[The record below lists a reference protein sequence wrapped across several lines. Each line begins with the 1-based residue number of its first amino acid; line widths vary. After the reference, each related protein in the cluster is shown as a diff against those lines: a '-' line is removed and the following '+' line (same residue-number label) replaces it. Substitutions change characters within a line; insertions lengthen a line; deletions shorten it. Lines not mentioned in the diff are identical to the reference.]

1 VLRRAIFW
9 SDQIFARSSRGSCFA
24 WLSGQSGF
32 DGDLW
37 FCQALGLLQISF
49 EKDCLVLKNIAG
61 LLGIEHGI
69 AHGIEAPL
77 EKIMVKPPNKPV
89 FALNMGLS
97 HPQRVLDL

>member
-1 VLRRAIFW
+1 
-9 SDQIFARSSRGSCFA
+9 
-24 WLSGQSGF
+24 
-32 DGDLW
+32 
-37 FCQALGLLQISF
+37 
-49 EKDCLVLKNIAG
+49 VLKNIAG

-89 FALNMGLS
+89 FTLNMGLL